1 MYLFPENVYTDVR
14 IEERFNTVIRYK
26 KKEVQEIKVRKNKGA
41 FIRIFD
47 GKRWYYSSVTDVEHI
62 QSAID
67 QLAMMSTPDQNIDD
81 HPIVKK
87 YEVNVDTCMNYD
99 KDSLTNIPVENKQ
112 DLIESLIELI
122 NDPTIVHYESAYV
135 DEKVIKS
142 IYSSKGTA
150 ITFDKQSCGV
160 RINFDLS
167 HGDEKSTGRFSCAKL
182 SFDEL
187 KCLDK
192 ELLSEIEKGIH
203 FVKYAKPVEA
213 GVYTVLLSPEAAG
226 VFTHESFGHKSESD
240 FMVGDES
247 MKEEWAIGKQVGG
260 NLLTI
265 IDDGTELGNGYTLY
279 DDEGTK
285 GRKNFI
291 IKEGLLAGRLHSSQ
305 TAAILEEYVTGN
317 ARAMN
322 FEYEPIVRMTTTYIE
337 RGTRPVKEIIAEIEH
352 GIFVDTFKHGSG
364 MSTFT
369 IAPERAYKI
378 EKGQIT
384 DPVKVSV
391 VTGNVFETLHEIDA
405 LSEEFKLVSFVGGGC
420 GKMEQYPLPVG
431 FGGPYARV
439 RKLNVQ

>member
-1 MYLFPENVYTDVR
+1 MYLFPENVYSDVR

-26 KKEVQEIKVRKNKGA
+26 KKEIQEIKVRKNKGA

-47 GKRWYYSSVTDVEHI
+47 GNRWYYSSVTDVDHI

-67 QLAMMSTPDQNIDD
+67 QLAAMSTPDPKIYE

-87 YEVNVDTCMNYD
+87 YEVNVETHIAYE
-99 KDSLTNIPVENKQ
+99 KESVTSVPIEKKQ
-112 DLIESLIELI
+112 ALIESLIKIIDE
-122 NDPTIVHYESAYV
+122 PEIVHFESAYV

-150 ITFDKQSCGV
+150 ISFDKQSCGV

-167 HGDEKSTGRFSCAKL
+167 YGDEKSSGRYSCAKL
-182 SFDEL
+182 FFDEL
-187 KCLDK
+187 NGLDS
-192 ELLSEIEKGIH
+192 ELLSEIDKSVY
-203 FVKYAKPVEA
+203 FVKNAKPVEA

-247 MKEEWAIGKQVGG
+247 MKEEWAIGKRVGG
-260 NLLTI
+260 HLLTI

-285 GRKNFI
+285 GRKNYI
-291 IKEGLLAGRLHSSQ
+291 IKEGLLEGRLHSSQ
-305 TAAILEEYVTGN
+305 TAAILEESVTGN

-322 FEYEPIVRMTTTYIE
+322 FEYEPIVRMTSTYIE
-337 RGTRPVKEIIAEIEH
+337 KGNRPVKEIIAEIDF

-439 RKLNVQ
+439 KKLHVQ